1 MPVDRLDDDRVRIRA
16 PLTDDD
22 VRQLHAGD
30 VALLSGV
37 VYGARDAAHKRML
50 EDLEAGRGL
59 PFDPAGQILYYVGP
73 TPERPGNVIGSAGPT
88 TASRMD
94 RYTPTLLD
102 HGLKA
107 IVGKG
112 GRGPAVRES
121 LREHVAVYLAALGG
135 GGALAARRVVGQ
147 RVVAY
152 EDLATESIRAIELDD
167 LPAWVV
173 NDADGRDFYEE
184 SARPWRR
191 NDLLPDALR
200 PEERG

>member
-1 MPVDRLDDDRVRIRA
+1 MPVERLEDGRVRVRA
-16 PLTDDD
+16 PLSDDD
-22 VRQLHAGD
+22 VRELHAGD

-37 VYGARDAAHKRML
+37 VYAARDAAHKRML

-94 RYTPTLLD
+94 RYTPALLD

-112 GRGPAVRES
+112 DRGPAVAES
-121 LREHVAVYLAALGG
+121 LGSHVAVYLAALGG

-147 RVVAY
+147 RVIAY
-152 EDLATESIRAIELDD
+152 EDLATESIREIELDD
-167 LPAWVV
+167 LPVWVV
-173 NDADGRDFYEE
+173 NDADGGDFYAQA
-184 SARPWRR
+184 ARPWRR
-191 NDLLPDALR
+191 DDLLPEALR
-200 PEERG
+200 RPEGD